1 MKFAQE
7 FRRSLQREG
16 FPQRWVE
23 SAIPYGQLKKCIKK
37 VTKEL
42 NELGLDRDVLA
53 QLASSQKDSSDSS
66 SALSGDVGFRYN
78 LDEDTTD
85 SRHLRPRLTVFVHLS
100 EGVAVDAYLTP
111 ATRRFLEKIAS
122 KAPVDRHSSPDSG
135 HAGTGS
141 PSTAANSCVPAES
154 LPSSGPGSAAELA
167 RPSSVQRVEV
177 PLVFDGEFFNILQ
190 TDVSNLDTL
199 QEEEQKKLQEEV
211 RNLGREVTKITAPSK
226 GRKSRGD
233 LEKWREIFEL
243 YVDAR
248 VFFSTRE
255 SDHGA
260 RTSAQALEQLKW
272 FQDQVLQ
279 RNILQG
285 LRLEAS
291 RQAFSRF
298 LNMNAVLLQNLK
310 FQEINNKAVTK
321 ILKKFDKRTSL
332 GAAKTFPIVVHS
344 DRLLAG
350 SVARDVCAQMSSEL
364 VSVVPQLDDYL
375 CPVCF
380 AVAYWPLRLD
390 CQHVFCSR
398 CLVKMAR
405 KGERYCP
412 LCRADVV
419 MQAGLDHFD
428 SDRAAFLRKY
438 FPHEVKEKI
447 RASELERNREIF
459 GPDYVDKPCSVM

>member
-7 FRRSLQREG
+7 FRKSLQREG

-37 VTKEL
+37 VTNEL

-53 QLASSQKDSSDSS
+53 QLASSQRDTSDSS

-78 LDEDTTD
+78 LNEDTTD
-85 SRHLRPRLTVFVHLS
+85 SRHVRPRLTVFVHLS

-122 KAPVDRHSSPDSG
+122 KADRNSSPDSG
-135 HAGTGS
+135 HEGTS
-141 PSTAANSCVPAES
+141 SRSTAANSCVPAES
-154 LPSSGPGSAAELA
+154 LPSPGPGSAAELA
-167 RPSSVQRVEV
+167 RRSSVQRVEV

-190 TDVSNLDTL
+190 TDVSNLDAL

-226 GRKSRGD
+226 GRKSIRD

-243 YVDAR
+243 YLDAR

-310 FQEINNKAVTK
+310 FQEINSKAVTK

-350 SVARDVCAQMSSEL
+350 SVARDICAQMSSEL

-405 KGERYCP
+405 RGERYCP

-419 MQAGLDHFD
+419 MEAGLDHFD

>member
-7 FRRSLQREG
+7 FRKSLQREG

-66 SALSGDVGFRYN
+66 SSPSGDLGFRYN

-122 KAPVDRHSSPDSG
+122 KAPADRDSLPDSG

-141 PSTAANSCVPAES
+141 PPTTANSYVPAES
-154 LPSSGPGSAAELA
+154 LPSPDQGSAAEPA

-199 QEEEQKKLQEEV
+199 QEEEQKKLQGEV
-211 RNLGREVTKITAPSK
+211 RSLGREVTKITAPSK
-226 GRKSRGD
+226 GRKSRRD

-243 YVDAR
+243 YLDAR

-255 SDHGA
+255 TDHGA
-260 RTSAQALEQLKW
+260 RTGGQALEQLKW

-285 LRLEAS
+285 FRLEAS
-291 RQAFSRF
+291 RQAF
-298 LNMNAVLLQNLK
+298 
-310 FQEINNKAVTK
+310 
-321 ILKKFDKRTSL
+321 KFDKRTSL

-350 SVARDVCAQMSSEL
+350 SVAKDICAQMSSEL

-380 AVAYWPLRLD
+380 TVAYWPLRLD

-419 MQAGLDHFD
+419 MEAGLDHFD

-438 FPHEVKEKI
+438 FPHEVKEKV
-447 RASELERNREIF
+447 RANELERNREIF
-459 GPDYVDKPCSVM
+459 GPDYVEKPCSVM